1 MKATF
6 TLIALA
12 LTSCTA
18 PHYVSKGT
26 YQGVEI
32 AYLWKHPAEKPSE
45 LWLRL
50 KNLSDQDR
58 KVHVGIDLYYQGR
71 TVEEFEADTCLPAG
85 RSLSG
90 KLNGIYFVPER
101 ITTAQIMDGSA
112 TVEMTDTS
120 VEPGPCR

>member
-1 MKATF
+1 MKATC

-12 LTSCTA
+12 LTSCAA

-58 KVHVGIDLYYQGR
+58 KVHVGI
-71 TVEEFEADTCLPAG
+71 
-85 RSLSG
+85 
-90 KLNGIYFVPER
+90 YFVPER